1 MQHGYPLELPWRPAY
16 KSNANPPSTRCS
28 LSPATRASIRREYEM
43 STRSSAITCR
53 ACGAESVFG
62 AKFCRSCGA
71 SIRTETRTATI
82 VCDQCRYENAP
93 KAKFCRQC
101 GNSLASVPSVA
112 SDLSV
117 PPGIHQPEAMRAPTE
132 QVGLVLRD
140 EPEDAKLPA
149 PTDDPPNPG
158 TQLREN
164 APIVDIQPG
173 QCGARRQQTEG
184 DHRHRRVLKWEKT
197 MKWGES
203 GFRGVFDPSAE
214 LGSSACA

>member
-1 MQHGYPLELPWRPAY
+1 MRSRERW
-16 KSNANPPSTRCS
+16 
-28 LSPATRASIRREYEM
+28 RREVLPVM
-43 STRSSAITCR
+43 W
-53 ACGAESVFG
+53 
-62 AKFCRSCGA
+62 
-71 SIRTETRTATI
+71 SIGRHEKPTATI
-82 VCDQCRYENAP
+82 VCDQCGYENAP
-93 KAKFCRQC
+93 NARFCRQC
-101 GNSLASVPSVA
+101 GISLASAPSVA
-112 SDLSV
+112 NDLSA
-117 PPGIHQPEAMRAPTE
+117 PPSIPQPAAMRAPPE

-164 APIVDIQPG
+164 APIVVMQLG